1 MLDLCVVADPE
12 LSLWLLLFLVGK
24 GEHCVSRG
32 AIMKLFCSKQVTN
45 ELLTLL
51 VSPSPPFPIT
61 ETGNTEGCVRDPDPV
76 HHHHGPLI
84 QSKRRNT
91 LRRLRRGRKA
101 PQALTSPDLG
111 LKNSLVQMREEELEG
126 PL

>member
-1 MLDLCVVADPE
+1 MLH
-12 LSLWLLLFLVGK
+12 K
-24 GEHCVSRG
+24 G
-32 AIMKLFCSKQVTN
+32 AIKKRFFSKEGTT

-51 VSPSPPFPIT
+51 VSPSPPFPIA
-61 ETGNTEGCVRDPDPV
+61 ETGNTEGYVRDPDPARRL
-76 HHHHGPLI
+76 HGPLI
-84 QSKRRNT
+84 RSKQRNI

-101 PQALTSPDLG
+101 PQALISPDLG

>member
-1 MLDLCVVADPE
+1 MLDLRVVADPE
-12 LSLWLLLFLVGK
+12 LLLWLFLFVVGK
-24 GEHCVSRG
+24 GERCIDRG
-32 AIMKLFCSKQVTN
+32 LIKKWFCSKQVTT

-61 ETGNTEGCVRDPDPV
+61 ETGNTEGYARDPGPV
-76 HHHHGPLI
+76 RHLHGPLI
-84 QSKRRNT
+84 RSKRRNI